1 MRQKAKPAKP
11 TKPVDRKRTPAAV
24 PSANASIKAV
34 LSEIALTKERLKALE
49 RQLVAMRRAAA
60 AKTAASAKVV
70 ALKSAAKA
78 KATAVDLDPLSP
90 EGLAAQRKR
99 LDLTVDAC
107 AALLG
112 VSWATVHNWEKGAT
126 PRPRHHRSI
135 LSLRR
140 LSPQDAEALLEM
152 NNPEAAKRLRRT
164 RRMLDRF
171 DLGT

>member
-1 MRQKAKPAKP
+1 MRPDR
-11 TKPVDRKRTPAAV
+11 TK
-24 PSANASIKAV
+24 
-34 LSEIALTKERLKALE
+34 IALRAWKPWVDGSWTLLPRCSLITQGQVQHVILA
-49 RQLVAMRRAAA
+49 RGGRAAA

-126 PRPRHHRSI
+126 PRPRHHR
-135 LSLRR
+135 
-140 LSPQDAEALLEM
+140 
-152 NNPEAAKRLRRT
+152 
-164 RRMLDRF
+164 
-171 DLGT
+171 